1 MQECGHDELPIE
13 LPIET
18 AWAEALALGGAAT
31 DGGTAAGEWQGVE
44 RVATSIQA
52 AVLQEGA
59 YLVPLRLFIGLG
71 WLRACAEKMADPGWK
86 DGSTLAA
93 FLHERVATGTVAI
106 PPYAWLIEHVFLPHA
121 AALAL
126 VVLLGQLLAGAG
138 ILLGALTN
146 AALLGGLFMNLNF
159 LLAGEPNPSA
169 FYIVIQ
175 AVLLLVNVGAVLGI
189 DARLAARVRSPL
201 LAAQPPGLRTLRPG
215 HRPTV
220 AAAVMALVVAAYALT
235 HVTNWDPE
243 GSVEDSAMILATLGG
258 LGAAWLGIAAL
269 RVGRTDP
276 RSGG

>member
-1 MQECGHDELPIE
+1 MQKCGHYELPIE
-13 LPIET
+13 S
-18 AWAEALALGGAAT
+18 AGAGALAPKEAAT
-31 DGGTAAGEWQGVE
+31 DRGSAAGERQGVE
-44 RVATSIQA
+44 RVVTSIQA

-71 WLRACAEKMADPGWK
+71 WLRACAEKVADPGWQ
-86 DGSTLAA
+86 DGSTLTA
-93 FLHERVATGTVAI
+93 FLHERVATDTVAF
-106 PPYAWLIEHVFLPHA
+106 PPYTWLIENVFLPHA

-175 AVLLLVNVGAVLGI
+175 AVLLLVNVGAVLGL
-189 DARLAARVRSPL
+189 DARLASRVRSPL
-201 LAAQPPGLRTLRPG
+201 LAAQPPGLRTLRLG
-215 HRPTV
+215 HRPTL
-220 AAAVMALVVAAYALT
+220 AAAVAALVVTAYALP
-235 HVTNWDPE
+235 HVTNWSPG
-243 GSVEDSAMILATLGG
+243 GSVEDPAMILATLGG
-258 LGAAWLGIAAL
+258 LGTAWLGIAAL
-269 RVGRTDP
+269 RVGRPDP